1 MESWQHLR
9 WPGDEDNPGVVLTW
23 TGVNTGARLYGE
35 YPGTWGLIRWLEAA
49 RVQMLD
55 ESRYR
60 LGLITPE
67 GLPLTWVL
75 RTEVGK
81 GPLVLLKLR
90 GFTLPKTIF
99 EENRGNNR
107 PESVRKRNNDNWMTE

>member
-1 MESWQHLR
+1 
-9 WPGDEDNPGVVLTW
+9 W

-35 YPGTWGLIRWLEAA
+35 YPGTWGLMRWLEAA
-49 RVQMLD
+49 QVQMLD

-60 LGLITPE
+60 LRFTMPE

-81 GPLVLLKLR
+81 GPLALLKLR

-99 EENRGNNR
+99 EENRGNTLA
-107 PESVRKRNNDNWMTE
+107 ESEINNNDWGAE